1 MRTPPAANF
10 WLRRRVFKETK
21 TNNPQ
26 DMDKKINPADIYPGV
41 APDVADNESADKREI
56 RDDVK
61 ELNDNPRDTD
71 LEMP

>member
-1 MRTPPAANF
+1 
-10 WLRRRVFKETK
+10 
-21 TNNPQ
+21 
-26 DMDKKINPADIYPGV
+26 MDKKINPADIYPGV

-71 LEMP
+71 IEMP